1 MAKDLIKKEKERN
14 EKKERLRNSSFRI
27 LTNIISLPSSD
38 LFIWNVFFYDE
49 SQPTRKS
56 VLMVFPWHTI
66 DSSDHENSDVATKR
80 TVSSRDLRQEKT
92 YASVE
97 YTKDTNFYA

>member
-1 MAKDLIKKEKERN
+1 M
-14 EKKERLRNSSFRI
+14 S
-27 LTNIISLPSSD
+27 
-38 LFIWNVFFYDE
+38 FFYDE

-97 YTKDTNFYA
+97 YTKDEFLRIIRCVINILLCVLFKYSLNFE